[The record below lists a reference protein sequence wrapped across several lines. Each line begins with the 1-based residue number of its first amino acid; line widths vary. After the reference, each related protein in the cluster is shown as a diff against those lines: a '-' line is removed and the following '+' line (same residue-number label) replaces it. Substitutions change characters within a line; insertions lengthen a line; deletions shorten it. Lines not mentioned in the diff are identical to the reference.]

1 MHADKAM
8 NIREELHG
16 YLKAR
21 EPETFQTHYL
31 RVLTDYFDFLS
42 SHQISGPESI
52 SLDTLAQY
60 YKYTPLAHVR
70 GAVKDFIRCLY
81 SQDKITGP
89 PPWVR
94 VKPVDMPEVYEE
106 YLEYQKKRLLVGEP
120 GLMNSKRVIDSFYQH
135 LKKKKIKLEKVTI
148 EQIDAFDND
157 RYGSLAPA
165 TKLAYRNYLKHFL
178 SYIYHERKILKRDL
192 AALYIFRPEYA
203 LAKPPKFY
211 RPEEMKKLFLSL
223 KLTRAGDLRVYAI
236 ICLIYTMGLRPS
248 EVRRITLDDI
258 SFSKAELV
266 IQTRK
271 NTIPLTLPIPEE
283 TLKALAAYLI
293 GSRPAQVKNRT
304 LFVSFNKPY
313 QRLSRALIA
322 LNIKTCLRQAGLPG
336 SIYWFRHTY
345 AQNLM
350 ESGASIFEIQ
360 QMLGH
365 DCIESSKKYLHV
377 NTKLMREVLFDETV

>member
-1 MHADKAM
+1 
-8 NIREELHG
+8 
-16 YLKAR
+16 
-21 EPETFQTHYL
+21 
-31 RVLTDYFDFLS
+31 
-42 SHQISGPESI
+42 
-52 SLDTLAQY
+52 
-60 YKYTPLAHVR
+60 VR
-70 GAVKDFIRCLY
+70 GVIKDFIRCLY

-106 YLEYQKKRLLVGEP
+106 YLEYQKKRLLVGGQ
-120 GLMNSKRVIDSFYQH
+120 GLLNSKRVINSFYQH

-157 RYGSLAPA
+157 RYGSLSPV
-165 TKLAYRNYLKHFL
+165 TKLTYRNYLKHFL
-178 SYIYHERKILKRDL
+178 SYLYHERKILKRDL
-192 AALYIFRPEYA
+192 AALYVFRPEYA

-211 RPEEMKKLFLSL
+211 RPEEIEKLFLSL
-223 KLTRAGDLRVYAI
+223 KLTHAGDLRAYAI

-248 EVRRITLDDI
+248 EIRRITLDDI

-266 IQTRK
+266 IQERK
-271 NTIPLTLPIPEE
+271 NTNPLTLPIPDE

-293 GSRPAQVKNRT
+293 GGRPVQGKDRT
-304 LFVSFNKPY
+304 LFVSFYKPY
-313 QRLSRALIA
+313 QRLSRELIA
-322 LNIKTCLRQAGLPG
+322 MNIKKYLLQAGLPG

-350 ESGASIFEIQ
+350 ESGASIFEVQ

-365 DCIESSKKYLHV
+365 DSIESSKKYLHV
-377 NTKLMREVLFDETV
+377 NTRLMREVLFDETV